1 LAKFAQGTDVSTDKS
16 RMELETLLRRYGAE
30 STAVFT
36 SRGEAAVAFE
46 MRGRRILFRLK
57 MPEQNEERF
66 THARVNATRTLQRR
80 PAELA
85 FKMWDQGCRERWR
98 ALVLA
103 VKAKLVSVEEGVE
116 TFEEAFMAHVV
127 MPDGMTVGE
136 HVRPRIE
143 SAYKSQKMVPL
154 LPGPKGG

>member
-1 LAKFAQGTDVSTDKS
+1 LAKFAKGTEVSADRS
-16 RMELETLLRRYGAE
+16 RAELETLLQRYGAD

-57 MPEQNEERF
+57 MPEQSEERF
-66 THARVNATRTLQRR
+66 THRTGGFRGKEARSADSARTAWEQ
-80 PAELA
+80 A
-85 FKMWDQGCRERWR
+85 CRERWR

-127 MPDGMTVGE
+127 MPDGRTVGE

-143 SAYKSQKMVPL
+143 SAYQSQKMVPL
-154 LPGPKGG
+154 LPGSKGG